1 MFAIEQRIRL
11 KKLLKIFLLW
21 LGWLLALA
29 LAALILRT

>member
-11 KKLLKIFLLW
+11 KRLLKVLLMW

-29 LAALILRT
+29 LLAWILRT